1 MLTVIGEKMSEKNY
15 AAEFDIKFR
24 YSEEKKPALVA
35 QGEIEKGKCIVLC
48 GGSGC
53 GKTTLLR
60 CLNGLVPTFYD
71 GLLKGFCR
79 LNGRDTG
86 DMSIGEVGEL
96 AASVFQD
103 PRSQFFTVNSCT
115 EIAFGLENFGVPRE
129 EIIKRTNKAFSVFDM
144 EKLRDRN
151 VYELSC
157 GERQLV
163 SILAAWASDAD
174 IMLLD
179 EPTANLDH
187 AAVERFRKMLFKL
200 KEQGKTLILSEH
212 RLCYLSG
219 IADEYWLIDGGE
231 IKHRFTAEEMA
242 AKSIDELT
250 EMSLRTTDL
259 SLVKMERREKSVGK
273 AKFDFSA
280 ENIGFRYKNGSDV
293 LNRISVNAK
302 QGEVIA
308 IAGSN
313 GCGKT
318 TFGKIISGLLK
329 PISGSVL
336 YNGQKMKTS
345 EMKRNVMFV
354 MQEAEFQFFTNS
366 VINELRYG
374 SKEREGLSEEIER
387 LLKKTGMWEMRDR
400 HPFSLSGG
408 QMQRLSL
415 MLAYLSPKP
424 VVILD
429 EPTAGLDAAN
439 LESCGEI
446 IAEMSRSKLVFI
458 ITHDI
463 ELMAKV
469 CTRCICISEGKSSF
483 ETQLTGDSELH
494 SLTAYM
500 NENFR
505 LADNA
510 RTQKKKPAGRIDPR
524 TKLLYWLTAMTVVSS
539 ASNPLVYAVSAAV
552 FAMMLFDGFAALS
565 LCGAG
570 IFSLLLLLDKLFPD
584 TVMSFLAVYF
594 PRLLS
599 AGMVFWTLIGR
610 DEASRTVA
618 ALRKCHIPERI
629 IMICSVV
636 FRFFPTLS
644 EDMKLMNR
652 SIETRGAF
660 SSALQKLK
668 AFPEYIEIHTVPMAL
683 RVIRIAEAL
692 SASAETRGI
701 DLKRKRSSYISVH
714 FRVWDIL
721 FTAILIATV
730 IVGVLF

>member
-1 MLTVIGEKMSEKNY
+1 MAQNNNAV
-15 AAEFDIKFR
+15 EFDIKFR
-24 YSEEKKPALVA
+24 YSEEKKPALIA
-35 QGEIEKGKCIVLC
+35 EGSISKGKCIVLC

-60 CLNGLVPTFYD
+60 CINHLVPTFYD

-79 LNGRDTG
+79 LNGRDTAN
-86 DMSIGEVGEL
+86 MPIGEVGEL

-115 EIAFGLENFGVPRE
+115 EIAFGLENFGVSRDE
-129 EIIKRTNKAFSVFDM
+129 MIKRVDKAFTVFDM

-163 SILAAWASDAD
+163 SILSAWAADTD

-187 AAVERFRKMLFKL
+187 AAVNRFRETLLKL
-200 KEQGKTLILSEH
+200 KAQGKTLILSEH
-212 RLCYLSG
+212 RLYYLSG
-219 IADEYWLIDGGE
+219 IADEYWIIDGGE
-231 IKHRFTAEEMA
+231 IKQKLSAEQMA
-242 AKSIDELT
+242 EKNIDELS
-250 EMSLRTTDL
+250 EMSLRTTSL
-259 SLVKMERREKSVGK
+259 ALVKTRQRQSRHEKAG
-273 AKFDFSA
+273 FTFSA
-280 ENIGFRYKNGSDV
+280 DNISFGYKNGSNI
-293 LNRISVNAK
+293 LNGISVSAE
-302 QGEVIA
+302 QGEIIA
-308 IAGSN
+308 LAGSN

-329 PISGSVL
+329 PSSGSVL
-336 YNGQKMKTS
+336 FNGKKMKKS
-345 EMKRNVMFV
+345 AIKQNVMFE

-374 SKEREGLSEEIER
+374 NKERAGLSEEIER
-387 LLKKTGMWEMRDR
+387 LLKKTGMWEIRNR

-415 MLAYLSPKP
+415 MLAFLSPKP
-424 VVILD
+424 IVVLD

-446 IAEMSRSKLVFI
+446 IAEMSQKKLVFI

-469 CTRCICISEGKSSF
+469 CTRCICISDGKVSREFS
-483 ETQLTGDSELH
+483 LNSDDELR

-500 NENFR
+500 DETFC
-505 LADNA
+505 LSDNA
-510 RTQKKKPAGRIDPR
+510 RIQKKKKAGRLDPV
-524 TKLLYWLTAMTVVSS
+524 TKLLYWLAAMIVIST
-539 ASNPLVYAVSAAV
+539 ASNPLVYAVSAAA

-565 LCGAG
+565 AAGAG
-570 IFSLLLLLDKLFPD
+570 IFSLLFLMNNLFPD
-584 TVMSFLAVYF
+584 SVMSFIAVYF

-599 AGMVFWTLIGR
+599 AGLVFCTLIGR
-610 DEASRTVA
+610 DEAARTIA
-618 ALRKCHIPERI
+618 ALRKCRVPERI

-644 EDMKLMNR
+644 EDMKLMNQ
-652 SIETRGAF
+652 STETRGAF
-660 SSALQKLK
+660 SSVLQKLK
-668 AFPEYIEIHTVPMAL
+668 ALPEYIEIHTVPMAL

-701 DLKRKRSSYISVH
+701 DLKRKRSSYISVS
-714 FRVWDIL
+714 FGAWDVL
-721 FTAILIATV
+721 FTVILITAV
-730 IVGVLF
+730 VVGIII

>member
-1 MLTVIGEKMSEKNY
+1 MAQNDCAV
-15 AAEFDIKFR
+15 EFNIKFK
-24 YSEEKKPALVA
+24 YSEEKKNTLIAE
-35 QGEIEKGKCIVLC
+35 GSISKGKCIVLC

-60 CLNGLVPTFYD
+60 CINRLVPTFYD

-79 LNGRDTG
+79 INGRDTG

-103 PRSQFFTVNSCT
+103 PRSQFFTMNSCT
-115 EIAFGLENFGVPRE
+115 EIAFGLENFGVSHD
-129 EIIKRTNKAFSVFDM
+129 EIIKRVDKAFSIFDM

-163 SILAAWASDAD
+163 SILSAWAADTD

-187 AAVERFRKMLFKL
+187 VAVKRFREMLLKL
-200 KEQGKTLILSEH
+200 KAQGKTLILSEH
-212 RLCYLSG
+212 RLYYLSG
-219 IADEYWLIDGGE
+219 IADEYWIIDGGE
-231 IKHRFTAEEMA
+231 IKQRLSAQEMA
-242 AKSIDELT
+242 AKGIGELS

-259 SLVKMERREKSVGK
+259 ALVKTKNRQCCHQK
-273 AKFDFSA
+273 AGFTFSA
-280 ENIGFRYKNGSDV
+280 DDIDFGYKNGSDI
-293 LNRISVNAK
+293 LNGISVSAK
-302 QGEVIA
+302 QGEIIA
-308 IAGSN
+308 ITGSN

-318 TFGKIISGLLK
+318 TFGKIISGLHE
-329 PISGSVL
+329 PTSGSIS
-336 YNGQKMKTS
+336 YNGAKV
-345 EMKRNVMFV
+345 KRAAIKQNVIFV

-374 SKEREGLSEEIER
+374 NSAREGISEEIER
-387 LLKKTGMWEMRDR
+387 LLKKTGMWEIRNR

-415 MLAYLSPKP
+415 MLAFLSPKP
-424 VVILD
+424 IVVLD
-429 EPTAGLDAAN
+429 EPTAGLDAAT
-439 LESCGEI
+439 LESCGGI
-446 IAEMSRSKLVFI
+446 IDEMSRKKLVFI

-469 CTRCICISEGKSSF
+469 CTRCICISRGRVSREF
-483 ETQLTGDSELH
+483 LLDSDEKLQ

-500 NENFR
+500 DENYC
-505 LADNA
+505 LSDNA
-510 RTQKKKPAGRIDPR
+510 RIQKKKKAGRLDPV
-524 TKLLYWLTAMTVVSS
+524 TKILYWLTAMIVVSTV
-539 ASNPLVYAVSAAV
+539 SNHLVYAVSAAMFV
-552 FAMMLFDGFAALS
+552 MMMFDGFAALAAA
-565 LCGAG
+565 GAG
-570 IFSLLLLLDKLFPD
+570 IFSLLFIMDCLFPD
-584 TVMSFLAVYF
+584 SVMSFIAVYF

-599 AGMVFWTLIGR
+599 AGLVFSTLIGR
-610 DEASRTVA
+610 DEDARTIA
-618 ALRKCHIPERI
+618 ALRKCHVPERI

-636 FRFFPTLS
+636 FSFFPTLS
-644 EDMKLMNR
+644 EDMKLMNQ
-652 SIETRGAF
+652 SIETRGVF

-668 AFPEYIEIHTVPMAL
+668 ALPGYIEIHTVPMAL

-701 DLKRKRSSYISVH
+701 GLKRNRSSYISVK
-714 FRVWDIL
+714 FGVWDIL
-721 FTAILIATV
+721 FVVILISAV
-730 IVGVLF
+730 IIGIII

>member
-1 MLTVIGEKMSEKNY
+1 MSENNY

-24 YSEEKKPALVA
+24 YSEEKIPALTA
-35 QGEIEKGKCIVLC
+35 QGKIEKGKCIVLC
-48 GGSGC
+48 GDSGC

-60 CLNGLVPTFYD
+60 CLNRLVPTFYD
-71 GLLKGFCR
+71 GKLKGFCR
-79 LNGRDTG
+79 LNGKDTG
-86 DMSIGEVGEL
+86 NMSIGEVGEV

-103 PRSQFFTVNSCT
+103 PRSQFFTMNSCT
-115 EIAFGLENFGVPRE
+115 EIAFGLENFGVSQD
-129 EIIKRTNKAFSVFDM
+129 EIIKRTDMAFSVFDM

-163 SILAAWASDAD
+163 SILAAWAADTD

-187 AAVERFRKMLFKL
+187 AAVERLRKMLFEL
-200 KEQGKTLILSEH
+200 KAQGKTLILSEH
-212 RLCYLSG
+212 RLYYLSG
-219 IADEYWLIDGGE
+219 IADEYWVIDGGE
-231 IKHRFTAEEMA
+231 IKQRFTAEEMA

-259 SLVKMERREKSVGK
+259 SLVKIKQREKP
-273 AKFDFSA
+273 ADRTKFTFSA

-293 LNRISVNAK
+293 LGGISVYAQ

-308 IAGSN
+308 VAGSN

-329 PISGSVL
+329 PTSGGVL
-336 YNGQKMKTS
+336 YNGEKMSIS

-374 SKEREGLSEEIER
+374 NKGREGLIER
-387 LLKKTGMWEMRDR
+387 LLKKTGMWEMRNR

-424 VVILD
+424 VVVLD
-429 EPTAGLDAAN
+429 EPTAGLDAAS

-446 IAEMSRSKLVFI
+446 IAEMSRKKLVFI

-463 ELMAKV
+463 ELMAKI
-469 CTRCICISEGKSSF
+469 CTRCICISDGKLSF
-483 ETQLTGDSELH
+483 ETELNSDGKLR

-500 NENFR
+500 DGNFH

-510 RTQKKKPAGRIDPR
+510 RTQKKKPAGRLDPR
-524 TKLLYWLTAMTVVSS
+524 TKLLYWLAAMIVISTVST
-539 ASNPLVYAVSAAV
+539 PLVYAVSAAA
-552 FAMMLFDGFAALS
+552 FLMMLFDGFAALAAA
-565 LCGAG
+565 GAG
-570 IFSLLLLLDKLFPD
+570 IFSFLVLMNSLYPD
-584 TVMSFLAVYF
+584 TVMSFIAVYF
-594 PRLLS
+594 PRLIS
-599 AGMVFWTLIGR
+599 AGLVLCTLIGR
-610 DEASRTVA
+610 DEAARTIA
-618 ALRKCHIPERI
+618 ALRKCRVPERI
-629 IMICSVV
+629 IVICSVV

-644 EDMKLMNR
+644 EDMKLMNQ

-660 SSALQKLK
+660 SSTVQKLK

-701 DLKRKRSSYISVH
+701 DLKRKRSSYISVN
-714 FRVWDIL
+714 FGVWDIL
-721 FTAILIATV
+721 FIVILFSAV
-730 IVGVLF
+730 IVGIII

>member
-1 MLTVIGEKMSEKNY
+1 MSENNY

-24 YSEEKKPALVA
+24 YSEEKMPALTA
-35 QGEIEKGKCIVLC
+35 QGKIEKGKCIVLC

-60 CLNGLVPTFYD
+60 CLNRLVPTFYD
-71 GLLKGFCR
+71 GKLKGFCR
-79 LNGRDTG
+79 LNGKDTG
-86 DMSIGEVGEL
+86 NMSIGEAGEM

-103 PRSQFFTVNSCT
+103 PRSQFFTMNSCT
-115 EIAFGLENFGVPRE
+115 EIAFGLENFGVSQD
-129 EIIKRTNKAFSVFDM
+129 EIIKRTDMAFSVFDM

-163 SILAAWASDAD
+163 SILAAWAAD
-174 IMLLD
+174 TNIMLLD

-187 AAVERFRKMLFKL
+187 AAVERFRKMLFEL
-200 KEQGKTLILSEH
+200 KAQGKTLILSEH
-212 RLCYLSG
+212 RLYYLSG
-219 IADEYWLIDGGE
+219 IADEYWVIDGGE
-231 IKHRFTAEEMA
+231 IKQRFTAEEMA

-259 SLVKMERREKSVGK
+259 SLVKIKQREKP
-273 AKFDFSA
+273 ADRTKFTFSA

-293 LNRISVNAK
+293 LNGISVYAE

-308 IAGSN
+308 VAGSN

-329 PISGSVL
+329 PTSGGVL
-336 YNGQKMKTS
+336 YNGEKMSSS

-374 SKEREGLSEEIER
+374 NKEREGLIER
-387 LLKKTGMWEMRDR
+387 LLKKTGMWEMRNR

-424 VVILD
+424 VVVLD
-429 EPTAGLDAAN
+429 EPTAGLDAAS

-446 IAEMSRSKLVFI
+446 IAEMSRKKLVFI

-463 ELMAKV
+463 ELMAKI
-469 CTRCICISEGKSSF
+469 CTRCICISDGKLSF
-483 ETQLTGDSELH
+483 ETELNSDGELR

-500 NENFR
+500 DRNFH

-510 RTQKKKPAGRIDPR
+510 RTQKKKPAGRLDPR
-524 TKLLYWLTAMTVVSS
+524 TKLLYWLAAMIVISTVST
-539 ASNPLVYAVSAAV
+539 PLVYAVSAAA
-552 FAMMLFDGFAALS
+552 FLMMLFDGFAALAAA
-565 LCGAG
+565 GAG
-570 IFSLLLLLDKLFPD
+570 IFSFLVLMNSLYPD
-584 TVMSFLAVYF
+584 TVISFIAVYF
-594 PRLLS
+594 PRLIS
-599 AGMVFWTLIGR
+599 AGLVLCTLIGR
-610 DEASRTVA
+610 DEAARTIA
-618 ALRKCHIPERI
+618 ALRKCHISERI

-644 EDMKLMNR
+644 EDMKLMNQ

-660 SSALQKLK
+660 SSAVQKLK

-701 DLKRKRSSYISVH
+701 DLKRKRSSYISVN
-714 FRVWDIL
+714 FGVWDIL
-721 FTAILIATV
+721 FIVILIAAV
-730 IVGVLF
+730 IVGIII

>member
-1 MLTVIGEKMSEKNY
+1 MAQNDSAV
-15 AAEFDIKFR
+15 EFDIKFR
-24 YSEEKKPALVA
+24 YSEEKKPALIA
-35 QGEIEKGKCIVLC
+35 QGSISKGKCIVLC

-60 CLNGLVPTFYD
+60 CINRLVPTFYD
-71 GLLKGFCR
+71 GKLKGFCR

-115 EIAFGLENFGVPRE
+115 EIAFGLENFGVSRD
-129 EIIKRTNKAFSVFDM
+129 EIIKRVDMAFSVFDM

-163 SILAAWASDAD
+163 SILSAWAADTD

-187 AAVERFRKMLFKL
+187 AAVTRFREMLFKL
-200 KEQGKTLILSEH
+200 KAQGKTLILSEH
-212 RLCYLSG
+212 RLYYLSG
-219 IADEYWLIDGGE
+219 IADEYWVIEGGE
-231 IKHRFTAEEMA
+231 IKQRLSEEEMA
-242 AKSIDELT
+242 AKSIDELSA
-250 EMSLRTTDL
+250 MSLRTTDL
-259 SLVKMERREKSVGK
+259 ALVKTEHRQHRPEK
-273 AKFDFSA
+273 ADFAFSA
-280 ENIGFRYKNGSDV
+280 DNISFGYKNGSNV
-293 LNRISVNAK
+293 LSGISVSAE
-302 QGEVIA
+302 QGEIIA
-308 IAGSN
+308 LAGSN

-318 TFGKIISGLLK
+318 TFGKIISGLLR
-329 PISGSVL
+329 PSSGSISF
-336 YNGQKMKTS
+336 NGEKMK
-345 EMKRNVMFV
+345 KAALKKNVMFV

-374 SKEREGLSEEIER
+374 CKGREGLSEEIER
-387 LLKKTGMWEMRDR
+387 LLKKTGMWEIRNR

-424 VVILD
+424 VVVLD
-429 EPTAGLDAAN
+429 EPTAGLDAAS
-439 LESCGEI
+439 LESCTDI
-446 IAEMSRSKLVFI
+446 IAEMSRKKLVFI

-469 CTRCICISEGKSSF
+469 CTRCICISGGKVSCEFVLNS
-483 ETQLTGDSELH
+483 DDELH

-500 NENFR
+500 DESFS
-505 LADNA
+505 LSDNA
-510 RTQKKKPAGRIDPR
+510 RTVKKKRAGLFCPV
-524 TKLLYWLTAMTVVSS
+524 TKLLYWLAAMIVISTV
-539 ASNPLVYAVSAAV
+539 SNPLVYAVSGAA
-552 FAMMLFDGFAALS
+552 FLMMLFDGFAALS
-565 LCGAG
+565 LGGAG
-570 IFSLLLLLDKLFPD
+570 LFSLLLFMGKLFPD
-584 TVMSFLAVYF
+584 SVMSFLAVYF

-599 AGMVFWTLIGR
+599 AGLVFCTLIGR
-610 DEASRTVA
+610 DEAARTVA
-618 ALRKCHIPERI
+618 ALRKCHVPERI

-644 EDMKLMNR
+644 EDMKLMNQ

-660 SSALQKLK
+660 SSAMQKLK
-668 AFPEYIEIHTVPMAL
+668 ALPEYIEIHTVPMAL

-701 DLKRKRSSYISVH
+701 DLKRKRSSYISVS
-714 FRVWDIL
+714 FGVWDIL
-721 FTAILIATV
+721 FTVILIAAV
-730 IVGVLF
+730 IVGIII

>member
-1 MLTVIGEKMSEKNY
+1 MTQNDLAV
-15 AAEFDIKFR
+15 EFDIKFR
-24 YSEEKKPALVA
+24 YAEEKKTALIA
-35 QGEIEKGKCIVLC
+35 EGSISKGKCVVLC

-60 CLNGLVPTFYD
+60 CINRLVPTFYD

-79 LNGRDTG
+79 VDGKDTEN
-86 DMSIGEVGEL
+86 MPIGEVGEL

-129 EIIKRTNKAFSVFDM
+129 EIIKRVDKAFSVFDM
-144 EKLRDRN
+144 EKLRGRN

-163 SILAAWASDAD
+163 SILSAWAADTD

-187 AAVERFRKMLFKL
+187 TAVNRFREILLKL
-200 KEQGKTLILSEH
+200 KSQGKTLILSEH
-212 RLCYLSG
+212 RLYYLSG
-219 IADEYWLIDGGE
+219 IADEYWIIDGGE
-231 IKHRFTAEEMA
+231 IRQKLSAEEMLS
-242 AKSIDELT
+242 KSVDELS
-250 EMSLRTTDL
+250 EMSLRTTAL
-259 SLVKMERREKSVGK
+259 SLVRMNDRQRRAEKAGFTFSVDEITFG
-273 AKFDFSA
+273 
-280 ENIGFRYKNGSDV
+280 YKNGSNI
-293 LNRISVNAK
+293 LNGISVSAE

-308 IAGSN
+308 LAGSN

-318 TFGKIISGLLK
+318 TFGKIISGLLA
-329 PISGSVL
+329 PSSGSVS
-336 YNGQKMKTS
+336 YNGEKMKKS
-345 EMKRNVMFV
+345 AIKRNVMFV

-374 SKEREGLSEEIER
+374 NKSREGLSEEIER
-387 LLKKTGMWEMRDR
+387 LLKKTGMWELRNR

-415 MLAYLSPKP
+415 MLAFLSPKP
-424 VVILD
+424 VVVLD
-429 EPTAGLDAAN
+429 EPTAGLDAAS
-439 LESCGEI
+439 LESCSEI
-446 IAEMSRSKLVFI
+446 ISEMSRKKLVFI

-469 CTRCICISEGKSSF
+469 CARCICISGGKVSRQF
-483 ETQLTGDSELH
+483 LLNGDRVLR
-494 SLTAYM
+494 SLTEYM
-500 NENFR
+500 DENFR
-505 LADNA
+505 LSDNA
-510 RTQKKKPAGRIDPR
+510 RSQKKKRAGRLCPV
-524 TKLLYWLTAMTVVSS
+524 TKLMYWLAAMIVIST
-539 ASNPLVYAVSAAV
+539 ASNPLVYAVSAAA
-552 FAMMLFDGFAALS
+552 FLMTLFDGFAALAAA
-565 LCGAG
+565 GTG
-570 IFSLLLLLDKLFPD
+570 IFSLLILMGRLFPD
-584 TVMSFLAVYF
+584 SVMSFIAAFF

-599 AGMVFWTLIGR
+599 AGLVFCTLIGR
-610 DEASRTVA
+610 DEAARTIA
-618 ALRKCHIPERI
+618 SLRKCHVPERL

-644 EDMKLMNR
+644 EDMKLMNQ

-668 AFPEYIEIHTVPMAL
+668 ALPEYIEIHTVPMAL

-701 DLKRKRSSYISVH
+701 DLKRKRSSYISVR
-714 FRVWDIL
+714 FGVWDIIFIL
-721 FTAILIATV
+721 MLIAAVTAG
-730 IVGVLF
+730 IIL

>member
-1 MLTVIGEKMSEKNY
+1 MSENNY

-24 YSEEKKPALVA
+24 YSEEKMPALTA
-35 QGEIEKGKCIVLC
+35 QGKIEKGKCIVLC

-60 CLNGLVPTFYD
+60 CLNRLVPTFYD
-71 GLLKGFCR
+71 GKLKGFCR
-79 LNGRDTG
+79 LNGKDTG
-86 DMSIGEVGEL
+86 NMSIGEAGEM

-103 PRSQFFTVNSCT
+103 PRSQFFTMNSCT
-115 EIAFGLENFGVPRE
+115 EIAFGLENFGVSQD
-129 EIIKRTNKAFSVFDM
+129 EIIKRTDMAFSVFDM

-163 SILAAWASDAD
+163 SILAAWAAD
-174 IMLLD
+174 TNIMLLD

-187 AAVERFRKMLFKL
+187 AAVERFRKMLFEL
-200 KEQGKTLILSEH
+200 KAQGKTLILSEH
-212 RLCYLSG
+212 RLYYLSG
-219 IADEYWLIDGGE
+219 IADEYWVIDGGE
-231 IKHRFTAEEMA
+231 IKQRFTAEEMA

-259 SLVKMERREKSVGK
+259 SLVKIKQREKP
-273 AKFDFSA
+273 ADRTKFTFSA

-293 LNRISVNAK
+293 LNGISVYAE

-308 IAGSN
+308 VAGSN

-329 PISGSVL
+329 PTSGGVL
-336 YNGQKMKTS
+336 YNGEKMS
-345 EMKRNVMFV
+345 IAEMKRNVMFV

-374 SKEREGLSEEIER
+374 NKGREGLIER
-387 LLKKTGMWEMRDR
+387 LLKKTGMWEIRNR

-424 VVILD
+424 VVVLD
-429 EPTAGLDAAN
+429 EPTAGLDAAS

-446 IAEMSRSKLVFI
+446 IAEMSRKKLVFI

-463 ELMAKV
+463 ELMAKI
-469 CTRCICISEGKSSF
+469 CTRCICISDGKLSF
-483 ETQLTGDSELH
+483 ETELNSDGELR

-500 NENFR
+500 DGNFH

-510 RTQKKKPAGRIDPR
+510 RTQKKKPAGRLDPR
-524 TKLLYWLTAMTVVSS
+524 TKLLYWLAAMIVISTVST
-539 ASNPLVYAVSAAV
+539 PLVYAVSAAA
-552 FAMMLFDGFAALS
+552 FLMMLFDGFAALAAA
-565 LCGAG
+565 GAG
-570 IFSLLLLLDKLFPD
+570 IFSFLVLMNSLYPD
-584 TVMSFLAVYF
+584 TVMSFIAVYF
-594 PRLLS
+594 PRLIS
-599 AGMVFWTLIGR
+599 AGLVLCTLIGR
-610 DEASRTVA
+610 DEAARTIA
-618 ALRKCHIPERI
+618 ALRKCHVPERI

-644 EDMKLMNR
+644 EDMKLMNQ

-660 SSALQKLK
+660 SSAVQKLK

-701 DLKRKRSSYISVH
+701 DLKRKRSSYISVN
-714 FRVWDIL
+714 FGVWDIL
-721 FTAILIATV
+721 FIVILIAAV
-730 IVGVLF
+730 IVGIIIGNL

>member
-1 MLTVIGEKMSEKNY
+1 MTRNDS

-24 YSEEKKPALVA
+24 YSEEKRPALIA
-35 QGEIEKGKCIVLC
+35 QGKIDKGKCIVLC

-60 CLNGLVPTFYD
+60 CLNRLVPTFYD
-71 GLLKGFCR
+71 GKLKGFCR
-79 LNGRDTG
+79 LNGKDTG

-96 AASVFQD
+96 AASVFQN

-115 EIAFGLENFGVPRE
+115 EIAFGLENFGVSRD
-129 EIIKRTNKAFSVFDM
+129 EIIKRTDKAFSVFNM

-163 SILAAWASDAD
+163 SILAAWAADTD

-200 KEQGKTLILSEH
+200 KAQGKTLILSEH
-212 RLCYLSG
+212 RLYYLGG
-219 IADEYWLIDGGE
+219 IANEYWVIDNGE
-231 IKHRFTAEEMA
+231 IKQRFTAEEMA

-259 SLVKMERREKSVGK
+259 SLVKMEHREKSADR
-273 AKFDFSA
+273 AKFTFSA

-293 LNRISVNAK
+293 LNGISVSAE

-329 PISGSVL
+329 PTSGGVL
-336 YNGQKMKTS
+336 YNGKKMSIS

-374 SKEREGLSEEIER
+374 NKGREGLSEEIER
-387 LLKKTGMWEMRDR
+387 LLKKTGMWEIRNR

-424 VVILD
+424 VVVLD
-429 EPTAGLDAAN
+429 EPTAGLDAAS

-446 IAEMSRSKLVFI
+446 IAEMSRKKLVFI

-469 CTRCICISEGKSSF
+469 CTRCICISDGKLSF
-483 ETQLTGDSELH
+483 ETELNSDGALC

-500 NENFR
+500 DGNFH

-510 RTQKKKPAGRIDPR
+510 RTQKKKPAGRLDPR
-524 TKLLYWLTAMTVVSS
+524 TKLLYWLAAMIVISTV
-539 ASNPLVYAVSAAV
+539 SNPLVYAVSAAV
-552 FAMMLFDGFAALS
+552 FAMILFDGFTALS

-570 IFSLLLLLDKLFPD
+570 IFSLLLFMDKLFPD
-584 TVMSFLAVYF
+584 TVMSFIAVYF

-599 AGMVFWTLIGR
+599 AGLVFCTLIGR
-610 DEASRTVA
+610 DEAARTVA

-629 IMICSVV
+629 IMICSV

-644 EDMKLMNR
+644 EDMKLMNQ

-660 SSALQKLK
+660 SSAMQKLK

-701 DLKRKRSSYISVH
+701 DLKRKRSSYISVN
-714 FRVWDIL
+714 FGVWDIL
-721 FTAILIATV
+721 FTVILIAAV
-730 IVGVLF
+730 IVGIII

>member
-1 MLTVIGEKMSEKNY
+1 MSKYNNY
-15 AAEFDIKFR
+15 AVEFDIKFK
-24 YSEEKKPALVA
+24 YSEEKKAALIA
-35 QGEIEKGKCIVLC
+35 DGRIERGRCIVLC

-60 CLNGLVPTFYD
+60 CMNRLVPTFYD
-71 GLLKGFCR
+71 GVLKGFCR
-79 LNGRDTG
+79 LNGMDTE
-86 DMSIGEVGEL
+86 DMPVGEAGEL

-115 EIAFGLENFGVPRE
+115 EIAFGLENFGVSRDRISE
-129 EIIKRTNKAFSVFDM
+129 RVDEAFSVFDM

-163 SILAAWASDAD
+163 SILSAWAADTD

-187 AAVERFRKMLFKL
+187 AAVQRFREMLLKL
-200 KEQGKTLILSEH
+200 KAQGRTLILSEH
-212 RLCYLSG
+212 RLYYLSG

-231 IKHRFTAEEMA
+231 IKKRFSAEEMA
-242 AKSIDELT
+242 AKSIDELS

-259 SLVKMERREKSVGK
+259 ALVKMKQRQALADKP
-273 AKFDFSA
+273 KFTFSA
-280 ENIGFRYKNGSDV
+280 DNISFRYKNGSDI
-293 LNRISVNAK
+293 LNGVSVTAD

-308 IAGSN
+308 LAGSN

-318 TFGKIISGLLK
+318 TFGKLISGLLK
-329 PISGSVL
+329 PSSGEIL
-336 YNGQKMKTS
+336 YNGKKMKIS
-345 EMKRNVMFV
+345 EIKRNVMFV

-374 SKEREGLSEEIER
+374 NKDRPDLSAEIER
-387 LLKKTGMWEMRDR
+387 LLKKTGMWEVRSR

-415 MLAYLSPKP
+415 ILAYLSPKP
-424 VVILD
+424 VVVLD
-429 EPTAGLDAAN
+429 EPTAGLDAAS
-439 LESCGEI
+439 LESCGDI
-446 IAEMSRSKLVFI
+446 IAEMSREKLVFI
-458 ITHDI
+458 ITHDV

-469 CTRCICISEGKSSF
+469 CTRCICISGGRISREF
-483 ETQLTGDSELH
+483 ALDSDAELH

-500 NENFR
+500 DESFH

-510 RTQKKKPAGRIDPR
+510 RTQKKKPSGRLDPR
-524 TKLLYWLTAMTVVSS
+524 TKLLYWLTAMIVISTT
-539 ASNPLVYAVSAAV
+539 SNSLVYTVSAAV
-552 FAMMLFDGFAALS
+552 FAMILFDGFAALAAA
-565 LCGAG
+565 GAV
-570 IFSLLLLLDKLFPD
+570 IFAFLLLMNSLFPD
-584 TVMSFLAVYF
+584 SLMSFLAVYF

-599 AGMVFWTLIGR
+599 AGMVFGTLIAR
-610 DEASRTVA
+610 DEAARTIA
-618 ALRKCHIPERI
+618 ALRKCHVPERI

-644 EDMKLMNR
+644 EDMKLMNQ

-660 SSALQKLK
+660 SSVIQKLK

-701 DLKRKRSSYISVH
+701 DLRRKRNSYFSVN
-714 FRVWDIL
+714 FRARDIL
-721 FTAILIATV
+721 FIVILIAAV
-730 IVGVLF
+730 IVGIIL

>member
-1 MLTVIGEKMSEKNY
+1 MVREDS
-15 AAEFDIKFR
+15 AVEFDIKFR
-24 YSEEKKPALVA
+24 YSEEKKAALIA
-35 QGEIEKGKCIVLC
+35 EGSISKGKCIVLC

-60 CLNGLVPTFYD
+60 CINRLVPTFYD

-115 EIAFGLENFGVPRE
+115 EIAFGLENFGVSRD
-129 EIIKRTNKAFSVFDM
+129 EIIKRVDMAFSVFDM

-163 SILAAWASDAD
+163 SILSAWAADTD

-187 AAVERFRKMLFKL
+187 AAVNRFREMLIKL
-200 KEQGKTLILSEH
+200 KSQGKTLILSEH
-212 RLCYLSG
+212 RLYYLSG
-219 IADEYWLIDGGE
+219 IADEYWIIDGGE
-231 IKHRFTAEEMA
+231 IKQRLSAAEMA
-242 AKSIDELT
+242 EKSIDELS

-259 SLVKMERREKSVGK
+259 ALVKMKQRQLRTERSD
-273 AKFDFSA
+273 FTFSA
-280 ENIGFRYKNGSDV
+280 DGISFGYKNGSNI
-293 LNRISVNAK
+293 LNGISVSAK
-302 QGEVIA
+302 QGEIIA
-308 IAGSN
+308 LAGSN

-318 TFGKIISGLLK
+318 TFGKIISGLLE
-329 PISGSVL
+329 PSSGSIS
-336 YNGQKMKTS
+336 YNGEKIK
-345 EMKRNVMFV
+345 KAAIKKNVMFV

-374 SKEREGLSEEIER
+374 NKERAGLSEEIER
-387 LLKKTGMWEMRDR
+387 LLKKTGMWEIRNR

-415 MLAYLSPKP
+415 MLAFLSPKP
-424 VVILD
+424 VVVLD
-429 EPTAGLDAAN
+429 EPTAGLDAAS
-439 LESCGEI
+439 LESCGDI
-446 IAEMSRSKLVFI
+446 IAEMSRKKLVFI

-469 CTRCICISEGKSSF
+469 CTRCICISGGKVSREFALNSD
-483 ETQLTGDSELH
+483 EALR

-500 NENFR
+500 DSTFC
-505 LADNA
+505 LSDNA
-510 RTQKKKPAGRIDPR
+510 RTQKKKPSGRLDPV
-524 TKLLYWLTAMTVVSS
+524 TKLLYWLIAMIVISTV
-539 ASNPLVYAVSAAV
+539 SNPLVYAVSAAAFV
-552 FAMMLFDGFAALS
+552 MILFDGFAALAAA
-565 LCGAG
+565 GAG
-570 IFSLLLLLDKLFPD
+570 IFSFLILMDRLFPD
-584 TVMSFLAVYF
+584 SVMSFIAVYF

-599 AGMVFWTLIGR
+599 AGLVFCTLIGR
-610 DEASRTVA
+610 DEAARTIA
-618 ALRKCHIPERI
+618 ALRKCHVPERL

-644 EDMKLMNR
+644 EDIKLMNQ

-668 AFPEYIEIHTVPMAL
+668 SLPEYIEIHTVPMAL

-701 DLKRKRSSYISVH
+701 DLKRKRSSYISVC
-714 FRVWDIL
+714 FGVWDII
-721 FTAILIATV
+721 FIVILIAAV
-730 IVGVLF
+730 IVGIMI

>member
-1 MLTVIGEKMSEKNY
+1 MVREDS
-15 AAEFDIKFR
+15 AVEFDIKFR
-24 YSEEKKPALVA
+24 YSEEKKAALIA
-35 QGEIEKGKCIVLC
+35 EGSISKGKCIVLC

-60 CLNGLVPTFYD
+60 CINRLVPTFYD

-115 EIAFGLENFGVPRE
+115 EIAFGLENFGVSRD
-129 EIIKRTNKAFSVFDM
+129 EIIKRVDMAFSVFDM

-163 SILAAWASDAD
+163 SILSAWAADTD

-187 AAVERFRKMLFKL
+187 AAVNRFREILIKL
-200 KEQGKTLILSEH
+200 KSQGKTLILSEH
-212 RLCYLSG
+212 RLYYLSG
-219 IADEYWLIDGGE
+219 IADEYWIIDGGE
-231 IKHRFTAEEMA
+231 IKQRLSAAEMA
-242 AKSIDELT
+242 EKSIDELS

-259 SLVKMERREKSVGK
+259 ALVKMKQRQLRTERSD
-273 AKFDFSA
+273 FTFSA
-280 ENIGFRYKNGSDV
+280 DGISFGYKNGSNI
-293 LNRISVNAK
+293 LNGISVSAK
-302 QGEVIA
+302 QGDVIA
-308 IAGSN
+308 LAGSN

-318 TFGKIISGLLK
+318 TFGKIISGLLE
-329 PISGSVL
+329 PSSGSIC
-336 YNGQKMKTS
+336 YNGEKIK
-345 EMKRNVMFV
+345 KAAIKKNVMFV

-374 SKEREGLSEEIER
+374 NKERAGLSEEIER
-387 LLKKTGMWEMRDR
+387 LLKKTGMWEIRNR

-415 MLAYLSPKP
+415 MLAFLSPKP
-424 VVILD
+424 VVVLD
-429 EPTAGLDAAN
+429 EPTAGLDAAS
-439 LESCGEI
+439 LESCGDI
-446 IAEMSRSKLVFI
+446 IAEMSRKKLVFI

-469 CTRCICISEGKSSF
+469 CTRCICISGGKVSREFALNSD
-483 ETQLTGDSELH
+483 EELH

-500 NENFR
+500 DSTFC
-505 LADNA
+505 LSDNA
-510 RTQKKKPAGRIDPR
+510 RTQKKKPSGHLDPV
-524 TKLLYWLTAMTVVSS
+524 TKLLYWLTAMIVISTV
-539 ASNPLVYAVSAAV
+539 SNPLVYAVSAAA
-552 FAMMLFDGFAALS
+552 FIMMLFDGFAALAAA
-565 LCGAG
+565 GAG
-570 IFSLLLLLDKLFPD
+570 IFSFLILMDRLFPD
-584 TVMSFLAVYF
+584 SVMSFIAVYF

-599 AGMVFWTLIGR
+599 AGLVFCTLIGR
-610 DEASRTVA
+610 DEAARTIA
-618 ALRKCHIPERI
+618 ALRKCHVPERL

-644 EDMKLMNR
+644 EDMKLMNQ
-652 SIETRGAF
+652 SIETRGTF

-668 AFPEYIEIHTVPMAL
+668 SLPEYIEIHTVPMAL

-701 DLKRKRSSYISVH
+701 DLKRKRSSYISVS
-714 FRVWDIL
+714 FSVWDII
-721 FTAILIATV
+721 FIVILIAAV
-730 IVGVLF
+730 IVGIMI

>member
-1 MLTVIGEKMSEKNY
+1 MSENNLS
-15 AAEFDIKFR
+15 AEFDIKFR
-24 YSEEKKPALVA
+24 YSEEKRPSLIA
-35 QGEIEKGKCIVLC
+35 QGGIEKGKCIVLC

-60 CLNGLVPTFYD
+60 CLNRLVPTFYD

-86 DMSIGEVGEL
+86 DMSIGEVGEI
-96 AASVFQD
+96 ASSVFQD

-115 EIAFGLENFGVPRE
+115 EIAFGPENFGVSGD
-129 EIIKRTNKAFSVFDM
+129 EIIKRTDKAFSVFDM

-163 SILAAWASDAD
+163 SILAAWAADTD

-187 AAVERFRKMLFKL
+187 AAVERFSRMLLKL
-200 KEQGKTLILSEH
+200 KSQGKTLILSEH
-212 RLCYLSG
+212 RLYYLSG
-219 IADEYWLIDGGE
+219 IADEYWVIDGGE
-231 IKHRFTAEEMA
+231 IKHRFTAEEMNE
-242 AKSIDELT
+242 KSIDELT

-259 SLVKMERREKSVGK
+259 SLVEMKHREKPDGI
-273 AKFDFSA
+273 AKFVFSV
-280 ENIGFRYKNGSDV
+280 ESIGFRYKNGSDV
-293 LNRISVNAK
+293 LNGISVNAK

-329 PISGSVL
+329 PTSGGVL
-336 YNGQKMKTS
+336 YNGEKMNTS

-374 SKEREGLSEEIER
+374 NKDREGSSEKTER
-387 LLKKTGMWEMRDR
+387 LLKKTGMWEIRNR

-424 VVILD
+424 IVILD
-429 EPTAGLDAAN
+429 EPTAGLDAAS
-439 LESCGEI
+439 LEGCGEI
-446 IAEMSRSKLVFI
+446 IAEMSREKLVFI

-463 ELMAKV
+463 ELMARV
-469 CTRCICISEGKSSF
+469 CTRCICISDGKISF
-483 ETQLTGDSELH
+483 ETELNSDNDLR
-494 SLTAYM
+494 SLTSYM
-500 NENFR
+500 DENFR

-510 RTQKKKPAGRIDPR
+510 RTQKKKPAGRLDPR
-524 TKLLYWLTAMTVVSS
+524 TKLLYWLTALTVVSS
-539 ASNPLVYAVSAAV
+539 VSNPLVYAVSAAV

-570 IFSLLLLLDKLFPD
+570 IFSLLLFMDKLFPG
-584 TVMSFLAVYF
+584 TVMSFIAVYF
-594 PRLLS
+594 PRIIS
-599 AGMVFWTLIGR
+599 AGLVFCTLIGR
-610 DEASRTVA
+610 DEAARTVA
-618 ALRKCHIPERI
+618 ALSKCHIPERI

-644 EDMKLMNR
+644 EDMKLMNQ

-660 SSALQKLK
+660 SSAFQKLK

-701 DLKRKRSSYISVH
+701 DLKRKRSSCISVR
-714 FRVWDIL
+714 FGVWDIV
-721 FTAILIATV
+721 FTAILIATT
-730 IVGVLF
+730 IVGILI

>member
-1 MLTVIGEKMSEKNY
+1 MAQNDCAV
-15 AAEFDIKFR
+15 EFDIKFR
-24 YSEEKKPALVA
+24 YSEEKKAALITE
-35 QGEIEKGKCIVLC
+35 GSIPKGKCIVLC

-60 CLNGLVPTFYD
+60 CINRLVPTFYD

-115 EIAFGLENFGVPRE
+115 EIAFGLENFGISRD
-129 EIIKRTNKAFSVFDM
+129 EILKRVDKAFSVFDL

-163 SILAAWASDAD
+163 SILSAWAADTD

-187 AAVERFRKMLFKL
+187 VAVNRFREMLLKL
-200 KEQGKTLILSEH
+200 KAQGKTLILSEH
-212 RLCYLSG
+212 RLYYLSG
-219 IADEYWLIDGGE
+219 IADEYWVIDNGE
-231 IKHRFTAEEMA
+231 IKQRLSAEEMT
-242 AKSIDELT
+242 AKGIDELS
-250 EMSLRTTDL
+250 ELSLRTTDL
-259 SLVKMERREKSVGK
+259 ALVKTKQRQCRTETAE
-273 AKFDFSA
+273 FTFSA
-280 ENIGFRYKNGSDV
+280 DGIGFGYKNGSNI
-293 LNRISVNAK
+293 LNGISLSAE
-302 QGEVIA
+302 QGEIIA
-308 IAGSN
+308 LAGSN

-318 TFGKIISGLLK
+318 TFGKIISGLLE
-329 PISGSVL
+329 PSSGSIT
-336 YNGQKMKTS
+336 YNGAKMKRAAI
-345 EMKRNVMFV
+345 KRNVMFV
-354 MQEAEFQFFTNS
+354 MQEAEFQFFTNF

-374 SKEREGLSEEIER
+374 NKEREGLSEEIER
-387 LLKKTGMWEMRDR
+387 LLKKTGMWEIRNR

-415 MLAYLSPKP
+415 MLAFLSPKP
-424 VVILD
+424 IVVLD
-429 EPTAGLDAAN
+429 EPTAGLDAAS

-446 IAEMSRSKLVFI
+446 IAEMSRKKLVFI

-469 CTRCICISEGKSSF
+469 CTRCICISGGKVSREFVLS
-483 ETQLTGDSELH
+483 GDEELH

-500 NENFR
+500 DESFC
-505 LADNA
+505 LSDNA
-510 RTQKKKPAGRIDPR
+510 RTQKKKKAGRLAPM
-524 TKLLYWLTAMTVVSS
+524 TKLLYWLTAMIVISTV
-539 ASNPLVYAVSAAV
+539 SNPLVYAVSAAA
-552 FAMMLFDGFAALS
+552 FAMMLFDGFAALAAA
-565 LCGAG
+565 GAG
-570 IFSLLLLLDKLFPD
+570 IFSLLFLMNSLFPD
-584 TVMSFLAVYF
+584 TVMSFIAIYF
-594 PRLLS
+594 PRLIS
-599 AGMVFWTLIGR
+599 AGLVLCTLIGR
-610 DEASRTVA
+610 DEAARTIA
-618 ALRKCHIPERI
+618 ALRKFHVPERVI
-629 IMICSVV
+629 VICSVV

-644 EDMKLMNR
+644 EDMKLMNQ

-660 SSALQKLK
+660 SSARQKLR
-668 AFPEYIEIHTVPMAL
+668 ALPEYIEIHTVPMAL

-701 DLKRKRSSYISVH
+701 DLKRKRSSYISVS
-714 FRVWDIL
+714 FGVWDIL
-721 FTAILIATV
+721 FIGILIVAV
-730 IVGVLF
+730 IAGILI

>member
-1 MLTVIGEKMSEKNY
+1 MAQNDCAV
-15 AAEFDIKFR
+15 EFDIKFR
-24 YSEEKKPALVA
+24 YSEEKKNALVA
-35 QGEIEKGKCIVLC
+35 KGNIAKGKCIVLC

-60 CLNGLVPTFYD
+60 CMNRLVPTFYD

-115 EIAFGLENFGVPRE
+115 EIAFGLENFGVSRE
-129 EIIKRTNKAFSVFDM
+129 EIIKHVDQAFSVFDM

-163 SILAAWASDAD
+163 SILSAWAADTD

-187 AAVERFRKMLFKL
+187 VAVNRFREMLFKL
-200 KEQGKTLILSEH
+200 KDQGKTLILSEH
-212 RLCYLSG
+212 RLYYLSG
-219 IADEYWLIDGGE
+219 IADEYWIIDGGE
-231 IKHRFTAEEMA
+231 IKQRLSAEEMA
-242 AKSIDELT
+242 AKRIDELA

-259 SLVKMERREKSVGK
+259 ALVKVKHRQCRPKK
-273 AKFDFSA
+273 AEITFVADGINF
-280 ENIGFRYKNGSDV
+280 GYKNGSTI
-293 LNRISVNAK
+293 LNNISVSAE
-302 QGEVIA
+302 QGEIIA
-308 IAGSN
+308 ITGSN

-318 TFGKIISGLLK
+318 TFGKIISGLLT
-329 PISGSVL
+329 PSSGSVS
-336 YNGQKMKTS
+336 YNGVKMKKTAL
-345 EMKRNVMFV
+345 KQNVMFV

-374 SKEREGLSEEIER
+374 NNGRAGLSEEIER
-387 LLKKTGMWEMRDR
+387 LLKKTGMWEIRNR

-415 MLAYLSPKP
+415 MLAFLSPKP
-424 VVILD
+424 VVVLD
-429 EPTAGLDAAN
+429 EPTAGLDAAS
-439 LESCGEI
+439 LESCGGI
-446 IAEMSRSKLVFI
+446 IAEMSRKKLVFI

-463 ELMAKV
+463 ELMANV
-469 CTRCICISEGKSSF
+469 CTKCICISGGKVSCEFVLNSD
-483 ETQLTGDSELH
+483 EELRA
-494 SLTAYM
+494 LTAYM
-500 NENFR
+500 DETYC
-505 LADNA
+505 LSDHA
-510 RTQKKKPAGRIDPR
+510 RVQKKKRAGRLDPV
-524 TKLLYWLTAMTVVSS
+524 TKLLYWFTSMIVISTV
-539 ASNPLVYAVSAAV
+539 SNHLVYAVSAAMFV
-552 FAMMLFDGFAALS
+552 MMLFDGFAALAAT
-565 LCGAG
+565 GAG
-570 IFSLLLLLDKLFPD
+570 IFSLLFLMNRLFPD
-584 TVMSFLAVYF
+584 SVMSFIAVYF
-594 PRLLS
+594 PRLIS
-599 AGMVFWTLIGR
+599 AGLVFCTLIGR
-610 DEASRTVA
+610 DEAARTIA
-618 ALRKCHIPERI
+618 ALRKCHVPERV

-644 EDMKLMNR
+644 EDMKLMNQ

-660 SSALQKLK
+660 SSARQKLK
-668 AFPEYIEIHTVPMAL
+668 ALPEYIEIHTVPMAL

-701 DLKRKRSSYISVH
+701 DLKRKRSSYISLS
-714 FRVWDIL
+714 FGVWDIL
-721 FTAILIATV
+721 FVVILIVAV
-730 IVGVLF
+730 IAGIII

>member
-1 MLTVIGEKMSEKNY
+1 MEQNENAV
-15 AAEFDIKFR
+15 EFDLKFR
-24 YSEEKKPALVA
+24 YSDEKKAALIA
-35 QGEIEKGKCIVLC
+35 DGSISKGKCIVLC

-60 CLNGLVPTFYD
+60 CMNRLVPTFYD
-71 GLLKGFCR
+71 GVLKGFCR
-79 LNGRDTG
+79 LNGRDTV
-86 DMSIGEVGEL
+86 DMPIGEAGEL

-115 EIAFGLENFGVPRE
+115 EIAFGLENFGVSRD
-129 EIIKRTNKAFSVFDM
+129 EIIKRVDMAFSVFDM

-163 SILAAWASDAD
+163 SILSAWAADTD

-187 AAVERFRKMLFKL
+187 AAVNRFREILLKL
-200 KEQGKTLILSEH
+200 KSQGKTLILSEH
-212 RLCYLSG
+212 RLYYLSG
-219 IADEYWLIDGGE
+219 IADEYRVIDGGE
-231 IKHRFTAEEMA
+231 IKQKISAEEMA
-242 AKSIDELT
+242 EKSIDELRS
-250 EMSLRTTDL
+250 MSLRTTDL
-259 SLVKMERREKSVGK
+259 SLVKISQRQPVTEPS
-273 AKFDFSA
+273 
-280 ENIGFRYKNGSDV
+280 GFTFAADGISFGYKNGSNI
-293 LNRISVNAK
+293 LSGISVSAK
-302 QGEVIA
+302 QGEIIA
-308 IAGSN
+308 VAGSN

-329 PISGSVL
+329 PSSGNIL
-336 YNGQKMKTS
+336 FNGKKMKRAAI
-345 EMKRNVMFV
+345 KQNVMFV

-374 SKEREGLSEEIER
+374 NNGREGLSEEIER
-387 LLKKTGMWEMRDR
+387 LLKKTGMWEVRNR

-415 MLAYLSPKP
+415 MLAFLSPKP
-424 VVILD
+424 VVVLD
-429 EPTAGLDAAN
+429 EPTAGLDAAS
-439 LESCGEI
+439 LESCSDI
-446 IAEMSRSKLVFI
+446 IAEMSRKKLVFI

-463 ELMAKV
+463 ELMAGV
-469 CTRCICISEGKSSF
+469 CTGCICISGGSVSREFVLNS
-483 ETQLTGDSELH
+483 DDVLH
-494 SLTAYM
+494 SLSAYM
-500 NENFR
+500 DKNFR
-505 LADNA
+505 LTDNA
-510 RTQKKKPAGRIDPR
+510 RTWKKKRLGRFCPV
-524 TKLLYWLTAMTVVSS
+524 TKLLYWLASMIVISTAST
-539 ASNPLVYAVSAAV
+539 PLVYAVSAAA
-552 FAMMLFDGFAALS
+552 FAMMLFDGFAALAAV
-565 LCGAG
+565 GAG
-570 IFSLLLLLDKLFPD
+570 IFSLLVLMNGLFPD
-584 TVMSFLAVYF
+584 SVMSFIAVYF
-594 PRLLS
+594 PRLIS
-599 AGMVFWTLIGR
+599 AGLILGTLIGR
-610 DEASRTVA
+610 DEAARTVA
-618 ALRKCHIPERI
+618 ALRKCHIPERV

-701 DLKRKRSSYISVH
+701 DLKRKRSSYISVS
-714 FRVWDIL
+714 FGVMDIL
-721 FTAILIATV
+721 FIVILIAAV
-730 IVGVLF
+730 IVGILWR